1 MRANREDLAHV
12 LDNLLDNALR
22 YSPPGTK
29 VRVETDIDGDRAL
42 LIVSD
47 SGPGMSPE
55 DRPRV
60 FERFYRGASGRR
72 AGHGTGLGLAIVAE
86 HVRRWGARS
95 GSARGQGRVWRW
107 SFYGCLPNLDQALAE
122 SWHEGW

>member
-42 LIVSD
+42 L
-47 SGPGMSPE
+47 MSRTLALAC
-55 DRPRV
+55 RPRTD
-60 FERFYRGASGRR
+60 RAYSSASTEVR
-72 AGHGTGLGLAIVAE
+72 AAGGPVT
-86 HVRRWGARS
+86 ARAS
-95 GSARGQGRVWRW
+95 V
-107 SFYGCLPNLDQALAE
+107 
-122 SWHEGW
+122 